1 MIIILIKKTIKGYN
15 IMANTRIRYDK
26 NGISRRTFDVTI
38 DGESVSTKVIL
49 DTVNLGYK
57 IVDASDVERILL
69 SGGNTKNLSVL
80 KIQAKDGL
88 KSLGYEFETET
99 RNRGESSESSTSEDL
114 SSLSVNA

>member
-1 MIIILIKKTIKGYN
+1 
-15 IMANTRIRYDK
+15 MANTRIRYDK
-26 NGISRRTFDVTI
+26 NGVSRRTFDVSI
-38 DGESVSTKVIL
+38 EGEVVSTKVIL

-57 IVDASDVERILL
+57 IVDASNIERTLL

-99 RNRGESSESSTSEDL
+99 RNRENSSDSVSSSSTEEVNDL
-114 SSLSVNA
+114 SANV